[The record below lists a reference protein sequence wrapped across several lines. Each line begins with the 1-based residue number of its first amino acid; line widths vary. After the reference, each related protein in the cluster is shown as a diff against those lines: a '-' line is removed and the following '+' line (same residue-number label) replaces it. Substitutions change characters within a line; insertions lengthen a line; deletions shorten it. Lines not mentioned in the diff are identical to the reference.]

1 MRAEHLMRLHWR
13 EVVSGLVVTE
23 HNVLQTT
30 IRKSPPSSDLH
41 FFHLI
46 YSSASKPTTLPC
58 SLPSHPPLHRK
69 PAPVCRHT
77 FGIMLHVQANC
88 AAKGIIS
95 VHCRRP
101 VNQSSLCYRQRA
113 LPSHP
118 THTRIPHL
126 LLHPRCL
133 LPLCP
138 LTVCLQGRELY
149 ASPAHLLFAWPSWS
163 HWAAAAPRGL
173 HWPASATQQCE
184 T

>member
-1 MRAEHLMRLHWR
+1 M
-13 EVVSGLVVTE
+13 VTE

-46 YSSASKPTTLPC
+46 YSSASKPTTLPR

-118 THTRIPHL
+118 THTRIPSSSSIHAVSF
-126 LLHPRCL
+126 PC
-133 LPLCP
+133 
-138 LTVCLQGRELY
+138 
-149 ASPAHLLFAWPSWS
+149 AHLQCASRAGSYTHPQLIFSSPGP
-163 HWAAAAPRGL
+163 HGPIEPRPPPVAYTGHPVRHSSVRRRL
-173 HWPASATQQCE
+173 VSQCSQNG
-184 T
+184 